1 MRYDVF
7 LPTATGVTA
16 DPDWVRT
23 FAQHAEACGFDGLVV
38 VEHTV
43 VVRDYEA
50 AYPYDASGR
59 MEIDPSCDLPD
70 PLEVLAFVAGVTQRI
85 ALATGV
91 LVLPNHHPVMLAKR
105 AATLDRLS
113 GGRLRLCVGMGWMRE
128 EVEALGVDFAT
139 RGRRADEQL
148 QVLRALWEQEV
159 FDHEGE
165 FFSLKGAVSRPAPA
179 HRIPLLIGGH
189 SPAAARRAG
198 RYGDGL
204 QPLGVAGEQLQQ
216 LVASMR
222 AAADEAG
229 RDPDALELVLGHL
242 VTGID
247 ADKAAR
253 LEGLG
258 ATRIALHSSQGDLE
272 AAKDELSACAAR
284 LGLS

>member
-16 DPDWVRT
+16 DPAWVRA
-23 FAQHAEACGFDGLVV
+23 FAQHAEACGFDGIVA

-50 AYPYDASGR
+50 AYPYDGSGR
-59 MEIDPSCDLPD
+59 MEIEPTCDLPD
-70 PLEVLAFVAGVTQRI
+70 PLELLAFLAGVTERI

-113 GGRLRLCVGMGWMRE
+113 AGRLRLCVGMGWMRE

-148 QVLRALWEQEV
+148 QVLRALWDQDAV
-159 FDHEGE
+159 DHDGE
-165 FFSLKGAVSRPAPA
+165 FFSLRGAVSRPAPA
-179 HRIPLLIGGH
+179 HRIPLLVGGH
-189 SPAAARRAG
+189 SLAAARRAG
-198 RYGDGL
+198 RHGDGL
-204 QPLGVAGEQLQQ
+204 QPLGVAGEQLQE
-216 LVASMR
+216 LVRTMR
-222 AAADEAG
+222 TAAEEAG
-229 RDPDALELVLGHL
+229 RDPDALELVLGHA
-242 VTGID
+242 VT
-247 ADKAAR
+247 AVTAEKAGR
-253 LEGLG
+253 LEALG
-258 ATRIALHSSQGDLE
+258 ATRVALHAAQGDLD
-272 AAKDELSACAAR
+272 AARDELSACAER